1 MQLPNIEFHLPIRRL
16 LEAVATSNVE
26 IKYEKI
32 ALIKASSLR

>member
-1 MQLPNIEFHLPIRRL
+1 MQLPHIEFHLPIRRL

-32 ALIKASSLR
+32 ALTKASSLR